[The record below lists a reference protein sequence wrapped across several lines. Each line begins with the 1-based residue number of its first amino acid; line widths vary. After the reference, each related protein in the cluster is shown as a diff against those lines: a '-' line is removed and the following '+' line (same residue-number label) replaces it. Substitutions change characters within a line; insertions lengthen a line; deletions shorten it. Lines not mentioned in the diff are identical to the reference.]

1 MHRSLPGI
9 LHRVSVWNHSW
20 RNQSLSFDAPGN
32 KERVFRG
39 LRSSDR
45 GFLNA
50 LSSQIFTR
58 EAPVAARWG
67 ILAIVV
73 LALGISQCQMA
84 AQASAPLV
92 FLPDKLPWV
101 SPPNNPRLQFAWI
114 LGNEQ
119 NTGPTSC
126 G

>member
-1 MHRSLPGI
+1 
-9 LHRVSVWNHSW
+9 
-20 RNQSLSFDAPGN
+20 
-32 KERVFRG
+32 
-39 LRSSDR
+39 
-45 GFLNA
+45 
-50 LSSQIFTR
+50 LSSKIFTR

-101 SPPNNPRLQFAWI
+101 SPPNNPRLRFAWI

-119 NTGPTSC
+119 NTGAYLLRATAGFCLVVLRFGIGAVRGGEEKEAGFPYFFLVVAP
-126 G
+126 